1 MDELTRRGLVNA
13 VVRRR
18 RFSAV
23 TSEQQELLAR
33 RRAGFDKWL
42 AERMAVLR
50 DFAAA
55 LELPDPPL
63 ILADPERYLP
73 AIDAWLED
81 QVVESD
87 DWAWA
92 VSRVG
97 YFAGEVL
104 VQRFAGCWLVCDAP
118 NSRFFGR
125 YVVGQFRLASN
136 PAAIAD
142 PIEVAAA
149 CLSQPPGRSLGRML
163 EAVGVELRGAEPSVG
178 PEPRSGLGKWMR

>member
-1 MDELTRRGLVNA
+1 MTN
-13 VVRRR
+13 
-18 RFSAV
+18 
-23 TSEQQELLAR
+23 EQQELLAR
-33 RRAGFDKWL
+33 SRAGFEKWL
-42 AERMAVLR
+42 AERMPVLR

-55 LELPDPPL
+55 LELPEPPR
-63 ILADPERYLP
+63 IVADPARYLP
-73 AIDAWLED
+73 AIDAWLQN

-92 VSRVG
+92 VARLG

-118 NSRFFGR
+118 SSRFYGR
-125 YVVGQFRLASN
+125 YVVGQFRLALN

-149 CLSQPPGRSLGRML
+149 CLSQPPGRSLSAML
-163 EAVGVELRGAEPSVG
+163 DVVGVKCVALNEALDQSRDLIP
-178 PEPRSGLGKWMR
+178 